1 MSATDLTPAAG
12 LDLAAAA
19 EPPDDTPETT
29 APDDAPEATAA
40 EATEAVPGTDEK
52 RAATRRRIVVG
63 LASAVV
69 VALAVAAGV
78 LGWKWHQAAALA
90 QDRKAASTA
99 ARTAVADVLS
109 YDYRTLDAD
118 LARGQRG
125 LAPGFRQEYARVVAT
140 SVRPVAVKQ
149 QVVTTATVPA
159 VSVVSATRGSV
170 EVLMFVD
177 QLTTSTEAKNV
188 VNVSRVQVT
197 MVRSGDR
204 WLVSELRAI

>member
-1 MSATDLTPAAG
+1 MSPTGVTPAADPEVASAG
-12 LDLAAAA
+12 TTT
-19 EPPDDTPETT
+19 PDEPETT
-29 APDDAPEATAA
+29 AP
-40 EATEAVPGTDEK
+40 VPGADRP
-52 RAATRRRIVVG
+52 RAATRRRIALGLTSALIVV
-63 LASAVV
+63 LAG
-69 VALAVAAGV
+69 AAAM
-78 LGWKWHQAAALA
+78 LGWKVHQAAALA

-99 ARTAVADVLS
+99 ARTAVVDVLS

-118 LARGQRG
+118 LARGQQG
-125 LAPGFRQEYARVVAT
+125 LAPGFRQEYARITAT
-140 SVRPVAVKQ
+140 SVRPVAVRQ

-159 VSVVSATRGSV
+159 TSIVSATRESV

-177 QLTTSTEAKNV
+177 QLTTSAEQKNV